1 MQPLTLSDLVATTE
15 VQMGYR
21 RLLKDYMRHIE
32 SAIGSDF
39 VELAS
44 LTNALG
50 KREIGELRALAAELR
65 RESFTSTPSN
75 NYNHLVHELL
85 AEGRITLDQLDSIE
99 GIEPATDSE
108 DLPEEVFRRILLTIT
123 DLADS
128 SDYHSSP

>member
-1 MQPLTLSDLVATTE
+1 MKPLALSDLVATTE

-50 KREIGELRALAAELR
+50 KREIGELRTLAAELR

-75 NYNHLVHELL
+75 SYNHLVHELL

-123 DLADS
+123 DFADS
-128 SDYHSSP
+128 SDFRSSS

>member
-1 MQPLTLSDLVATTE
+1 MKPLALSDLVATTE

-75 NYNHLVHELL
+75 NYNHLVQQ
-85 AEGRITLDQLDSIE
+85 T
-99 GIEPATDSE
+99 
-108 DLPEEVFRRILLTIT
+108 
-123 DLADS
+123 
-128 SDYHSSP
+128 